1 VWDGGEDEGKVSN
14 KEAGWGRCLWLIIDN
29 NDSQGKSKDINVF
42 GQHLAATAVAGAAGE
57 DKGAL

>member
-1 VWDGGEDEGKVSN
+1 MEEIMRGSCQRRRLGG
-14 KEAGWGRCLWLIIDN
+14 GRCLWLIIDN
-29 NDSQGKSKDINVF
+29 NDSQGKSKDIKVF